1 MMNGR
6 TGTKL
11 SHTLAKNHH
20 QKSPGWINFPFR
32 CLRYNEIFIYN
43 LFDFNT
49 NLTIKK
55 LTGTAIQNT
64 GMGAYLSGIPNFMN
78 ILSSITCNK

>member
-6 TGTKL
+6 IGTKL

-32 CLRYNEIFIYN
+32 
-43 LFDFNT
+43 
-49 NLTIKK
+49 LTFVTRAK
-55 LTGTAIQNT
+55 
-64 GMGAYLSGIPNFMN
+64 SVFH
-78 ILSSITCNK
+78 